1 MLPFDVKVKPIP
13 GYPHYYV
20 SKDGRVW
27 SEKRGYKTKPYFDF
41 GQWLK
46 PRLFRGYLTVTLSK
60 NGKGKR
66 IKIHQLVLETYV
78 GPRPPDHIACH
89 WDGDKLNDHLDN
101 LSWVT
106 RQEHPMYS
114 RMGKAAK

>member
-1 MLPFDVKVKPIP
+1 MLPPDVEVKEIP
-13 GYPHYYV
+13 GCPHYYV

-27 SEKRGYKTKPYFDF
+27 SEKRGYKTMPYFDF

-46 PRLFRGYLTVTLSK
+46 PKPFRGYLTVGLYVNK
-60 NGKGKR
+60 KLKR
-66 IKIHQLVLETYV
+66 FKIHHLVLLTYV

-89 WDGDKLNDHLDN
+89 WDADKLNSHLDN

-106 RQEHPMYS
+106 RQEHPMYQ
-114 RMGKAAK
+114 RMGNRRK